1 MSMFGVLP
9 VDSLKGKKNNKI
21 NTIKKAVLCSVPF
34 QAVGIL
40 QKEGMPGE
48 GGMAAPGMLPR

>member
-9 VDSLKGKKNNKI
+9 VDSLKGKKNKKI
-21 NTIKKAVLCSVPF
+21 NSIRKAVLCSVPF

-40 QKEGMPGE
+40 QKEGRPGAE
-48 GGMAAPGMLPR
+48 GMAPPGMLPR